1 MRKFIITAELRDI
14 TDQYDREEISYSRM
28 QEILNEKALQY
39 AKDYAKEFECKID
52 LIEILTNFQLFL
64 NDKKLINN
72 HDWGYEKEAKSF
84 IKKYKPLP
92 TPPQKQ

>member
-1 MRKFIITAELRDI
+1 MN
-14 TDQYDREEISYSRM
+14 REELGEEMFKKICLSKGGLR
-28 QEILNEKALQY
+28 ET
-39 AKDYAKEFECKID
+39 AKVASDIAEQYAKEFECKID

-72 HDWGYEKEAKSF
+72 HDWDYEKEAKLF
-84 IKKYKPLP
+84 IKKYKLLP

>member
-1 MRKFIITAELRDI
+1 MN
-14 TDQYDREEISYSRM
+14 REELVNQFKYRTTNVGNIDA
-28 QEILNEKALQY
+28 EICADIAEE
-39 AKDYAKEFECKID
+39 YAKEFECKID

-72 HDWGYEKEAKSF
+72 HDWDYEKEAKFF
-84 IKKYKPLP
+84 IKKYKLLP

>member
-1 MRKFIITAELRDI
+1 MNREELEANMIKEITASETANNISKACADI
-14 TDQYDREEISYSRM
+14 AEE
-28 QEILNEKALQY
+28 
-39 AKDYAKEFECKID
+39 YAKEFECKID

-72 HDWGYEKEAKSF
+72 HDWDYEKEAKFF
-84 IKKYKPLP
+84 IKKYKLLP